1 MGKELDTG
9 VSMIGFVK
17 GEIADFEEDCVVIE
31 VNGMGMNI
39 RATNQTL
46 TNMGSIGDTVKL
58 YTYLYVKE
66 DAFMLYGF
74 PSKEDLKIFKLLIT
88 VNGIGPKG
96 ALSILNAISP
106 DELRFAILAGDA
118 KAIAKAP
125 GIGAKTAG
133 RVILDLKDK
142 LSLEEAFE
150 ASLNNKAAQGDKV
163 NADANSKT
171 EAIEA
176 LTALGYSSSEALKAV
191 NQVEITSDMDTEA
204 ILKSA
209 LKYISF

>member
-1 MGKELDTG
+1 
-9 VSMIGFVK
+9 MIGFVK
-17 GEIADFEEDCVVIE
+17 GIIADFEEDTVTLE
-31 VNGMGMNI
+31 VQGVGMNI
-39 RATNQTL
+39 RATTQTL
-46 TNMGSIGDTVKL
+46 TNIGSIGDEVKL

-66 DAFMLYGF
+66 DALMLYGF
-74 PSKEDLKIFKLLIT
+74 PSKEDMRVFKLLIT

-106 DELRFAILAGDA
+106 DELRFAILAGDS

-133 RVILDLKDK
+133 RIILDLKDK

-150 ASLNNKAAQGDKV
+150 AKLSHNSESLAGGTDNNAKA
-163 NADANSKT
+163 

-176 LTALGYSSSEALKAV
+176 LTALGYSPSESLKAV
-191 NQVEITSDMDTEA
+191 NSVEIDSSMDTEA
-204 ILKSA
+204 ILKAA
-209 LKYISF
+209 LKHISF

>member
-1 MGKELDTG
+1 
-9 VSMIGFVK
+9 MIGFVK
-17 GEIADFEEDCVVIE
+17 GEIADFQEDYVVIE
-31 VNGMGMNI
+31 VNGMGMNV

-46 TNMGSIGDTVKL
+46 TNIGSIGDEVKL

-74 PSKEDLKIFKLLIT
+74 PAKEDLKVFKLLIT

-118 KAIAKAP
+118 KAIAKDP

-133 RVILDLKDK
+133 RVILDLKYK
-142 LSLEEAFE
+142 LSLINLFKFGVT
-150 ASLNNKAAQGDKV
+150 SLPS
-163 NADANSKT
+163 NSNPIAKFC
-171 EAIEA
+171 
-176 LTALGYSSSEALKAV
+176 K
-191 NQVEITSDMDTEA
+191 D
-204 ILKSA
+204 SA
-209 LKYISF
+209 

>member
-1 MGKELDTG
+1 
-9 VSMIGFVK
+9 MIGFVK
-17 GEIADFEEDCVVIE
+17 GIIADFEEDTVTLE
-31 VNGMGMNI
+31 VQGIGMNV

-46 TNMGSIGDTVKL
+46 ANLGSVGDEVKL

-66 DAFMLYGF
+66 DALMLYGF
-74 PSKEDLKIFKLLIT
+74 PSKEDMRVFKLLIT

-106 DELRFAILAGDA
+106 DELRFAILAGDS

-133 RVILDLKDK
+133 RIILDLKDK

-150 ASLNNKAAQGDKV
+150 AKLSHNSKALDGGEV
-163 NADANSKT
+163 NNSKT

-176 LTALGYSSSEALKAV
+176 LTALGYSPSESLKAV
-191 NQVEITSDMDTEA
+191 NSVEIHSSMDTEA
-204 ILKSA
+204 ILKAA
-209 LKYISF
+209 LKHISF

>member
-1 MGKELDTG
+1 
-9 VSMIGFVK
+9 MIGFVK
-17 GEIADFEEDCVVIE
+17 GIIADFEEDTVTLE
-31 VNGMGMNI
+31 VQGVGMNI
-39 RATNQTL
+39 RATTQTL
-46 TNMGSIGDTVKL
+46 TNIGSIGDEVKL

-66 DAFMLYGF
+66 DALMLYGF
-74 PSKEDLKIFKLLIT
+74 PSKEDMRVFKLLIT

-106 DELRFAILAGDA
+106 DELRFAILAGDS

-133 RVILDLKDK
+133 RIILDLKDK

-150 ASLNNKAAQGDKV
+150 AKLSHNSESLAGGADNNAKA
-163 NADANSKT
+163 

-176 LTALGYSSSEALKAV
+176 LTALGYSPSESLKAV
-191 NQVEITSDMDTEA
+191 NSVEIDSSMDTES
-204 ILKSA
+204 ILKAA
-209 LKYISF
+209 LKHISF

>member
-1 MGKELDTG
+1 
-9 VSMIGFVK
+9 MIGFVK
-17 GEIADFEEDCVVIE
+17 GTIADFEEDMVILE
-31 VNGMGMNI
+31 VQGVGMNI
-39 RATNQTL
+39 RATTQTL
-46 TNMGSIGDTVKL
+46 TNIGNLGDEVKL

-66 DAFMLYGF
+66 DALVLYGF
-74 PSKEDLKIFKLLIT
+74 PSKEDMRIFKLLIT

-106 DELRFAILAGDA
+106 DELRFAILAGDS

-125 GIGAKTAG
+125 GIGAKTAS

-150 ASLNNKAAQGDKV
+150 AKLSHNSGALASGIDNNAKA
-163 NADANSKT
+163 

-176 LTALGYSSSEALKAV
+176 LTALGYSPSESLKAV
-191 NQVEITSDMDTEA
+191 NSVEIDGNMDTEV
-204 ILKSA
+204 ILKAA
-209 LKYISF
+209 LKHISF

>member
-1 MGKELDTG
+1 
-9 VSMIGFVK
+9 MIGFVK
-17 GEIADFEEDCVVIE
+17 GEIADFAEDCVVIE
-31 VNGMGMNI
+31 VNGMGMNV

-46 TNMGSIGDTVKL
+46 TNIGSIGDNVKL

-74 PSKEDLKIFKLLIT
+74 PAKEDLKIFKLLIT

-150 ASLNNKAAQGDKV
+150 VSLNHKAAQGGNI
-163 NADANSKT
+163 NADSNGKA

-209 LKYISF
+209 LKYINF

>member
-1 MGKELDTG
+1 
-9 VSMIGFVK
+9 MIGFVK
-17 GEIADFEEDCVVIE
+17 GIIADFEEDTVTLE
-31 VNGMGMNI
+31 VQGIGMNV

-46 TNMGSIGDTVKL
+46 ANLGSVGDEVKL

-66 DAFMLYGF
+66 DALMLYGF
-74 PSKEDLKIFKLLIT
+74 PSKEDMRVFKLLIT

-106 DELRFAILAGDA
+106 DELRFAILAGDS

-133 RVILDLKDK
+133 RIILDLKDK

-150 ASLNNKAAQGDKV
+150 AKLSH
-163 NADANSKT
+163 NSK
-171 EAIEA
+171 AYP
-176 LTALGYSSSEALKAV
+176 LSLR
-191 NQVEITSDMDTEA
+191 
-204 ILKSA
+204 
-209 LKYISF
+209 

>member
-1 MGKELDTG
+1 
-9 VSMIGFVK
+9 MIGFVK
-17 GEIADFEEDCVVIE
+17 GTVADFEEDMVILE
-31 VNGMGMNI
+31 VQGVGMNI
-39 RATNQTL
+39 RATTQTL
-46 TNMGSIGDTVKL
+46 TNIGNLGDEVKL

-66 DAFMLYGF
+66 DALVLYGF
-74 PSKEDLKIFKLLIT
+74 PSKEDMKIFKLLIT

-106 DELRFAILAGDA
+106 DELRFAILAGDS

-125 GIGAKTAG
+125 GIGAKTAS

-150 ASLNNKAAQGDKV
+150 AKLGHSSEAAASGADNNAKA
-163 NADANSKT
+163 

-176 LTALGYSSSEALKAV
+176 LTALGYSPSESLKAV
-191 NQVEITSDMDTEA
+191 NSVEIDGSMDTEA
-204 ILKSA
+204 ILKAA
-209 LKYISF
+209 LKHISF

>member
-1 MGKELDTG
+1 
-9 VSMIGFVK
+9 MIGFVK
-17 GEIADFEEDCVVIE
+17 GIITDFEEDTVTLE
-31 VNGMGMNI
+31 VQGVGMNV
-39 RATNQTL
+39 RATTQTL
-46 TNMGSIGDTVKL
+46 TNIGAIGDEIKL

-66 DAFMLYGF
+66 DALMLYGF
-74 PSKEDLKIFKLLIT
+74 PSKEDMRIFKLLIT

-106 DELRFAILAGDA
+106 DELRFAILAGDS

-133 RVILDLKDK
+133 RIILDLKDK

-150 ASLNNKAAQGDKV
+150 AKLSHNNESLAEGADNNAKA
-163 NADANSKT
+163 

-176 LTALGYSSSEALKAV
+176 LTALGYSPSESLKAV
-191 NQVEITSDMDTEA
+191 NSIKIDSSMDTEA
-204 ILKSA
+204 ILKAA
-209 LKYISF
+209 LKHISF

>member
-1 MGKELDTG
+1 
-9 VSMIGFVK
+9 MIGFVK
-17 GEIADFEEDCVVIE
+17 GIITDFEEDTVTLE
-31 VNGMGMNI
+31 VQGVGMNV
-39 RATNQTL
+39 RATTQTL
-46 TNMGSIGDTVKL
+46 TNIGAIGDEIKL

-66 DAFMLYGF
+66 DALMLYGF
-74 PSKEDLKIFKLLIT
+74 PSKEDMRIFKLLIT

-106 DELRFAILAGDA
+106 DELRFAILAGDS

-133 RVILDLKDK
+133 RIILDLKDK

-150 ASLNNKAAQGDKV
+150 AKLSHNNESLAEGADNNAKA
-163 NADANSKT
+163 

-176 LTALGYSSSEALKAV
+176 LTALGYSPAESLKAV
-191 NQVEITSDMDTEA
+191 NSVEIDSSMDTEA
-204 ILKSA
+204 ILKAA
-209 LKYISF
+209 LKHISF

>member
-1 MGKELDTG
+1 
-9 VSMIGFVK
+9 MIGFVK
-17 GEIADFEEDCVVIE
+17 GIITDFEEDTVTLE
-31 VNGMGMNI
+31 VQGVGMNV
-39 RATNQTL
+39 RATTQTL
-46 TNMGSIGDTVKL
+46 TNIGAIGDEIKL

-66 DAFMLYGF
+66 DALMLYGF
-74 PSKEDLKIFKLLIT
+74 PSKEDMRIFKLLIT

-106 DELRFAILAGDA
+106 DELRFAILAGDS

-133 RVILDLKDK
+133 RIILDLKDK

-150 ASLNNKAAQGDKV
+150 AKLSHNNESLAEGADNNAKA
-163 NADANSKT
+163 

-176 LTALGYSSSEALKAV
+176 LTALGYSPSESLKAV
-191 NQVEITSDMDTEA
+191 NSVEIDSSMDTEA
-204 ILKSA
+204 ILKAA
-209 LKYISF
+209 LKHISF

>member
-1 MGKELDTG
+1 
-9 VSMIGFVK
+9 MIGFVK
-17 GEIADFEEDCVVIE
+17 GIIADFEEDTVTLE
-31 VNGMGMNI
+31 VQGVGMNV

-46 TNMGSIGDTVKL
+46 ANLGSVGEEVKL

-66 DAFMLYGF
+66 DALMLYGF
-74 PSKEDLKIFKLLIT
+74 PSKEDMRVFKLLIT

-96 ALSILNAISP
+96 ALSILNVISP
-106 DELRFAILAGDA
+106 DELRFAILAGDG

-133 RVILDLKDK
+133 RIILDLKDK

-150 ASLNNKAAQGDKV
+150 TKLSHNSKALGGGEVNNA
-163 NADANSKT
+163 KT

-176 LTALGYSSSEALKAV
+176 LTALGYSPSESLKAV
-191 NQVEITSDMDTEA
+191 NSVEIDSSMDTEA
-204 ILKSA
+204 ILKAA
-209 LKYISF
+209 LKHISF

>member
-1 MGKELDTG
+1 
-9 VSMIGFVK
+9 MIGFVK
-17 GEIADFEEDCVVIE
+17 GIIADFEEDTVTLE
-31 VNGMGMNI
+31 VQGVGMNI
-39 RATNQTL
+39 RATTQTL
-46 TNMGSIGDTVKL
+46 TNIGSIGDEVKL

-66 DAFMLYGF
+66 DALMLYGF
-74 PSKEDLKIFKLLIT
+74 PSKEDMRVFKLLIT

-106 DELRFAILAGDA
+106 DELRFAILAGDS

-133 RVILDLKDK
+133 RIILDLKDK

-150 ASLNNKAAQGDKV
+150 AKLSHNSEFLAGGTDNNAKA
-163 NADANSKT
+163 

-176 LTALGYSSSEALKAV
+176 LTALGYSPSESLKAV
-191 NQVEITSDMDTEA
+191 NSVEIDSSMDTEA
-204 ILKSA
+204 ILKAA
-209 LKYISF
+209 LKHISF

>member
-1 MGKELDTG
+1 
-9 VSMIGFVK
+9 MIGFVK
-17 GEIADFEEDCVVIE
+17 GIIADFEEDTVTLE
-31 VNGMGMNI
+31 VQGVGMNI
-39 RATNQTL
+39 RATTQTL
-46 TNMGSIGDTVKL
+46 TNIGSIGDEVKL

-66 DAFMLYGF
+66 DALMLYGF
-74 PSKEDLKIFKLLIT
+74 PSKEDMRVFKLLIT

-106 DELRFAILAGDA
+106 DELRFAILAGDS

-133 RVILDLKDK
+133 RIILDLKDK

-150 ASLNNKAAQGDKV
+150 AKLSHNSESLAGGADNNAKA
-163 NADANSKT
+163 

-176 LTALGYSSSEALKAV
+176 LTALGYSPSESLKAV
-191 NQVEITSDMDTEA
+191 NSVEIDSSMDTEA
-204 ILKSA
+204 ILKAA
-209 LKYISF
+209 LKHISF